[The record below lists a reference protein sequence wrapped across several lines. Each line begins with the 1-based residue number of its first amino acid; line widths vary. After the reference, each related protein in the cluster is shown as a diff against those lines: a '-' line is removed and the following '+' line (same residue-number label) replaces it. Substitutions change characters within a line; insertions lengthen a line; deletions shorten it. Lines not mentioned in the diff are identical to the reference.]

1 MRGNINMKKNLKSQ
15 HKKTTHLIANQ
26 KGFGIKEIAIS
37 LGAVVAVGIILT
49 VFKDQAGTILNDVWN
64 MIKDFIG
71 NNIKS

>member
-1 MRGNINMKKNLKSQ
+1 MKKALKSL
-15 HKKTTHLIANQ
+15 HKKTTHLICNQ

-49 VFKDQAGTILNDVWN
+49 VFKDQAGSILDDVWK

-71 NNIKS
+71 NNVKA